1 MTSLIE
7 DSKVIEV
14 YKDDEEESEISDVEI
29 YDIIRN
35 TGKVNLDLV
44 LDYYNSFEVK
54 DEDLFRII

>member
-14 YKDDEEESEISDVEI
+14 YKDESEISDVEI

-44 LDYYNSFEVK
+44 LDK
-54 DEDLFRII
+54 

>member
-14 YKDDEEESEISDVEI
+14 YKDEEESEISDVEI

-44 LDYYNSFEVK
+44 LDK
-54 DEDLFRII
+54 

>member
-7 DSKVIEV
+7 DSKVIEE
-14 YKDDEEESEISDVEI
+14 YKDEEESEISDVEI

-44 LDYYNSFEVK
+44 LDK
-54 DEDLFRII
+54 